1 MKNIITIITLSS
13 LILTSCGSDKKENV
27 ADLPAI
33 PVKVAGNSGNSNSP
47 YVTASGKIESENS
60 ANLSTRM
67 MGYVTKVNVKVGQN
81 VSAGQL
87 LVSINNTDLQ
97 AKKAQVDASIT
108 QATAGYNNAKKD
120 YDRFVNLFAQ
130 QSASQKELDDMT
142 ARYEMA
148 KAGLEA
154 AKQMRNEVM
163 AQFSYSN
170 ITAPFSGTVTN
181 TFVKEGDM
189 ANPGMPLVSI
199 EGASRLQVTAM
210 VSESDISN
218 VKNGMPVKIN
228 VKSLNKE
235 VAGKVS
241 EVSLSAKNTG
251 GQYLVKVTLDKMD
264 KEILSG
270 MFVNVQF
277 PTAKK
282 VATAVKSINKEVAGK
297 VSEVSLSAKN
307 TGGQYLVK
315 VTLDKMDK
323 EILSGMFVNVQFPT
337 AKIETTA
344 VKSDVVMVPESAL
357 VKQGQLTGI
366 YTVGSGNVAIL
377 RWLRIG
383 KTFGNQVEVLSGL
396 SADEQYIVSAEG
408 KLFNGAKVSVQ

>member
-1 MKNIITIITLSS
+1 MKSKIHEILSLKNIIMSKKILTILTISS
-13 LILTSCGSDKKENV
+13 LIITSCGSDKKENV
-27 ADLPAI
+27 VDLPSI
-33 PVKVAGNSGNSNSP
+33 PVKVAGNTENLNSA
-47 YVTASGKIESENS
+47 YITASGKIESENS

-218 VKNGMPVKIN
+218 VKNAMPVKIN

-235 VAGKVS
+235 VSGKVS

-264 KEILSG
+264 KQILSG

-277 PTAKK
+277 QKAKK
-282 VATAVKSINKEVAGK
+282 
-297 VSEVSLSAKN
+297 
-307 TGGQYLVK
+307 
-315 VTLDKMDK
+315 
-323 EILSGMFVNVQFPT
+323 EITQS
-337 AKIETTA
+337 
-344 VKSDVVMVPESAL
+344 VKSDIVLVPETAL
-357 VKQGQLTGI
+357 VRQGQLTGI
-366 YTVGSGNVAIL
+366 YTIGSGNVAIL

-396 SADEQYIVSAEG
+396 AADEQYIVSAEG

>member
-1 MKNIITIITLSS
+1 MKKIITVLAISS
-13 LILTSCGSDKKENV
+13 LILMSCGGDKKENLTN
-27 ADLPAI
+27 LPTI
-33 PVKVAGNSGNSNSP
+33 PVQVSENTENVNGSFI
-47 YVTASGKIESENS
+47 TASGKIESENS

-87 LVSINNTDLQ
+87 LVSINNTDLL

-218 VKNGMPVKIN
+218 VKNGMPVIIN

-251 GQYLVKVTLDKMD
+251 GQYLVKVILDKMD
-264 KEILSG
+264 KTILSG

-277 PTAKK
+277 QKAKK
-282 VATAVKSINKEVAGK
+282 
-297 VSEVSLSAKN
+297 
-307 TGGQYLVK
+307 
-315 VTLDKMDK
+315 
-323 EILSGMFVNVQFPT
+323 EITSS
-337 AKIETTA
+337 
-344 VKSDVVMVPESAL
+344 VKSDIVLVPESAL
-357 VKQGQLTGI
+357 VRQGQLTGI

-383 KTFGNQVEVLSGL
+383 KTFGSQVEILSGL
-396 SADEQYIVSAEG
+396 SSDEQYIVSAEG
-408 KLFNGAKVSVQ
+408 KLFNGAKVQLAN